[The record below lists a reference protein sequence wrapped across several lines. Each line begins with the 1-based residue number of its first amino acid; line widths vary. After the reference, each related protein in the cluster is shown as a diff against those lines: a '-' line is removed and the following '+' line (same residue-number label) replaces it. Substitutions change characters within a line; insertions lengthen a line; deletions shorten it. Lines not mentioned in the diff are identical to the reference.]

1 MKTKNYLLGLIALSG
16 LFILASCEDDHD
28 DHDHSGDCHACHI
41 ALPQSDGTEITWD
54 ILPTSGGTEFCG
66 DELEDAESSSYSYAV
81 SDTLYSDNGNI
92 PLLPGE
98 YGPGSADNSQYEIHC
113 HHK

>member
-1 MKTKNYLLGLIALSG
+1 MKTKNYLLVLMALSG
-16 LFILASCEDDHD
+16 LFILASCEDD
-28 DHDHSGDCHACHI
+28 DHSGDCHACHI
-41 ALPQSDGTEITWD
+41 ALPQSDAPEVTWD

-81 SDTLYSDNGNI
+81 SDTLYSDNGGM

>member
-16 LFILASCEDDHD
+16 LFILTSCED

-41 ALPQSDGTEITWD
+41 ALPQSDGTEVTWD

-81 SDTLYSDNGNI
+81 SDTLYSDNGGM
-92 PLLPGE
+92 PLPPGE
-98 YGPGSADNSQYEIHC
+98 YGPGSADNFQYEIHC